1 MNTEIGNAI
10 SRLSQDFRENILEL
24 QGLLE
29 DDFDPNG
36 MDTNRWWTPLQ
47 FAMIQNNIHEDY
59 KLEVIALLL
68 FYGAGPLR
76 TNVDGQ
82 NAFDTA
88 RSYGT
93 PLIMQLLLQGVEY
106 VQLAGQNTREH

>member
-1 MNTEIGNAI
+1 MDTLIGNAI
-10 SRLSQDFRENILEL
+10 SRLRQNFRENILEL

-36 MDTNRWWTPLQ
+36 TDTNRWWTPLQ
-47 FAMIQNNIHEDY
+47 FAMIQNIHEDY

-68 FYGAGPLR
+68 FYGADPYLQ
-76 TNVDGQ
+76 NIDGQ

-93 PLIMQLLLQGVEY
+93 LRIHQLLSEGFTS
-106 VQLAGQNTREH
+106 VQLAGQNTKEY

>member
-1 MNTEIGNAI
+1 MNTLIGNAI
-10 SRLSQDFRENILEL
+10 SRLGQNFRENILEL
-24 QGLLE
+24 QRLLE

-47 FAMIQNNIHEDY
+47 FVMIQNIHENY

-68 FYGAGPLR
+68 FYNANPYLQ
-76 TNVDGQ
+76 NIDGQ

-88 RSYGT
+88 RSFGMLRT
-93 PLIMQLLLQGVEY
+93 QQLLSEWFAS
-106 VQLAGQNTREH
+106 VQLAGQNTKEY